1 MIRIIVE
8 ALNQLSFVLYLSA
21 ILRVARFVFLD
32 IGFVHVFAF
41 VHISSYFPGAYCR
54 QNNIYYHV
62 DVTTNESAINKN
74 GTCSIYPKTV
84 VVVTNVT
91 ENSKNEIKKLAL
103 HVSSEK
109 DVKTLL
115 DYVNWELFI
124 YICEKSICNYAIN
137 QQHRFQHL
145 CSANASCCW
154 SSSYEA
160 VVSPARRCVNSNCTD
175 FLQTSALS
183 RWYIFF
189 VFGILCLCGNFV
201 VIYQKIIEIWKNQK
215 QPKNIMI
222 YNILVLNLSV
232 ANLLMGIYLIA
243 VSLEIRYK
251 LENDIYFSNHS
262 FCNTFGVISTVSTQ
276 TSISI
281 LAIISFYRL
290 VSLRFPYKNQHVKV
304 VVGIVVSTWLM
315 WLVIALL
322 PTIPLEPLVTI
333 LTFGI
338 SKNRKIL
345 SGTLNTFE
353 ITIPLIKDLKSL
365 FSSKQYE
372 EINLVLE
379 EVCKYPTRLVLS
391 KIHDRFGWINLDI
404 DNWFY
409 VGHYNLNYICTTNLF
424 VDGTY
429 FNEFDYFGLTFA
441 FINLAISIVIITAYV
456 FITFVVSD
464 NKKIACILCRLC
476 KSKQENCQHSFRT
489 QLNQARNAENQRIFK
504 RISIII
510 ITNMFFVTPLCLAAL
525 VEWLIPLNETGNDV
539 LKALIDVQTVLL
551 FVVPLNSIINP
562 YIYSFA
568 FWRNCFKKLKDKVCK
583 LSA

>member
-1 MIRIIVE
+1 M
-8 ALNQLSFVLYLSA
+8 
-21 ILRVARFVFLD
+21 
-32 IGFVHVFAF
+32 
-41 VHISSYFPGAYCR
+41 
-54 QNNIYYHV
+54 
-62 DVTTNESAINKN
+62 
-74 GTCSIYPKTV
+74 
-84 VVVTNVT
+84 
-91 ENSKNEIKKLAL
+91 IKKLAP
-103 HVSSEK
+103 HVSNEK

-115 DYVNWELFI
+115 DYVNWELFV
-124 YICEKSICNYAIN
+124 YVCEKSICNYATN

-145 CSANASCCW
+145 CSTNKSCCW
-154 SSSYEA
+154 SNAYKAIVSST
-160 VVSPARRCVNSNCTD
+160 RRCEPSTCTD
-175 FLQTSALS
+175 FLQTSAIS
-183 RWYIFF
+183 HWYIFF
-189 VFGILCLCGNFV
+189 VFGILCMCGNFV

-222 YNILVLNLSV
+222 YNVLVLNLSV

-243 VSLEIRYK
+243 ISLEIRYK
-251 LENDIYFSNHS
+251 LENDIYFSNRS
-262 FCNTFGVISTVSTQ
+262 FCNTFGVLSTVSTQ

-290 VSLRFPYKNQHVKV
+290 VSLTFPYKNQHVKV

-322 PTIPLEPLVTI
+322 PIIPLEPLVTI

-338 SKNRKIL
+338 SINRKML

-379 EVCKYPTRLVLS
+379 EVCKYPTRSVLS
-391 KIHDRFGWINLDI
+391 QIHDRFGWIDLDT

-409 VGHYNLNYICTTNLF
+409 VGHYNLNYICTNKFF

-429 FNEFDYFGLTFA
+429 INEFGYFGLAFA
-441 FINLAISIVIITAYV
+441 FINLAISIAIIIAYV
-456 FITFVVSD
+456 LITLVVSD

-476 KSKQENCQHSFRT
+476 KSKQENCQHSSRT
-489 QLNQARNAENQRIFK
+489 QLNQARNVENQRIFK

-510 ITNMFFVTPLCLAAL
+510 ITNMFFVMPLCLAAL
-525 VEWLIPLNETGNDV
+525 VEWLIPTYETGKDV

-583 LSA
+583 QSA